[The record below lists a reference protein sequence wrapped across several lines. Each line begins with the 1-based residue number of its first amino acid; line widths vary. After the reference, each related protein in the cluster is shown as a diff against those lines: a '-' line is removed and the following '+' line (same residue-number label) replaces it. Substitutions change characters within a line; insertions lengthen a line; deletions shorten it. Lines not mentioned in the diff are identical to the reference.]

1 LNLLRVSLNRSLI
14 LPQID
19 LESDDEMQ
27 ADEEDVS
34 ELCAQI
40 NNLHSSSDNAT
51 LKDVLES
58 GDDEPVD
65 ELSDMEENDATPR
78 LTMDLC
84 QQDSSPREEPEPTMC
99 SSPKIQLKLRKSIF
113 SSLGH
118 SVSKGE
124 GVSVRTSLQS
134 TKLSATESLAASLHH
149 GLHVIEE
156 QENNDSSTNPRRSF
170 VDLSFD
176 HLALKNQHSPQ
187 KVVGLSQSQGGDGAA
202 TVLCSSC
209 KKLVDGNRS
218 DPEGNNLLGSQLKK
232 QQESG
237 VSKQAESSLKV

>member
-1 LNLLRVSLNRSLI
+1 LNLLRLSLNRSLI
-14 LPQID
+14 LPRID
-19 LESDDEMQ
+19 LESDDEIQ

-40 NNLHSSSDNAT
+40 SNLRSSSDNAT

-58 GDDEPVD
+58 GNDEPVD

-84 QQDSSPREEPEPTMC
+84 QQDSSPREEHEPTMC
-99 SSPKIQLKLRKSIF
+99 SSPKIQHKPRKSIF
-113 SSLGH
+113 SSLGL

-134 TKLSATESLAASLHH
+134 TKLSATESLAASLHR
-149 GLHVIEE
+149 GLHVIEL
-156 QENNDSSTNPRRSF
+156 QENNHNSTNPRRSF
-170 VDLSFD
+170 VGLSFD

-187 KVVGLSQSQGGDGAA
+187 KVGLSQSQGSAAA
-202 TVLCSSC
+202 TLLCSSC

-218 DPEGNNLLGSQLKK
+218 VSEGNNLLGSQLKEK
-232 QQESG
+232 NESG
-237 VSKQAESSLKV
+237 VSKQEESSLNV